1 MSNCYRCD
9 AAIIPGQASRRKE
22 EVRQIVSSNGNQKT
36 HYGSKLICSGC
47 AHSEKVAKAKIMALK
62 AVLVILGAFV
72 VFGLLEIIDPF
83 SLLSSEARSQE
94 TAAVMAVTP
103 KISTKPGLI
112 PPENDDGPTIFYR
125 WMNR

>member
-1 MSNCYRCD
+1 
-9 AAIIPGQASRRKE
+9 
-22 EVRQIVSSNGNQKT
+22 
-36 HYGSKLICSGC
+36 
-47 AHSEKVAKAKIMALK
+47 VAKAKIMALK

-72 VFGLLEIIDPF
+72 VFGLFEIIDPF

-125 WMNR
+125 WPNR